1 MATIVTAS
9 NGGYNEHYNELQEGG
24 SFPGFTRQA
33 YYFSRMFQNVLQS
46 YSRSVSNLAHYSKTE
61 MPRFFLKL
69 CTTC

>member
-33 YYFSRMFQNVLQS
+33 YYFSRMFQNVPECSTILFKIS
-46 YSRSVSNLAHYSKTE
+46 
-61 MPRFFLKL
+61 F
-69 CTTC
+69 